1 MTVFFF
7 FFPCFSCPPLQK
19 FSATLQVFFSLTRL
33 GPWCFNFYYF
43 IWISLIN
50 WFFFN
55 FILHYFFSF
64 HILSYFFLL
73 LFFFYGFWNWFLFYS
88 FILLR
93 CIYMWNYV
101 FIFLLL
107 FFNPDKFL
115 KLFFLLHLSTLNWTY
130 WLAPDLEF
138 NGL

>member
-43 IWISLIN
+43 IWINLIN
-50 WFFFN
+50 WFFFD
-55 FILHYFFSF
+55 FILHHFFSF

-73 LFFFYGFWNWFLFYS
+73 LFFLWFLELIFVLQFYPS
-88 FILLR
+88 SLYL
-93 CIYMWNYV
+93 YV
-101 FIFLLL
+101 KLCFYFLLL

-115 KLFFLLHLSTLNWTY
+115 KLFFFITSLNLKLNLLIGS
-130 WLAPDLEF
+130 
-138 NGL
+138 GSRI

>member
-19 FSATLQVFFSLTRL
+19 FSATLQVFFSFTRL
-33 GPWCFNFYYF
+33 GPSCFNFYYF

-50 WFFFN
+50 WFFSISS
-55 FILHYFFSF
+55 FIIFFRFIFCPISF
-64 HILSYFFLL
+64 YYC
-73 LFFFYGFWNWFLFYS
+73 FFYGFWNWFLFYS

-115 KLFFLLHLSTLNWTY
+115 KLFFFITSLNLKLNLLIGS
-130 WLAPDLEF
+130 
-138 NGL
+138 GSRI